1 MDENNV
7 EVKRSKISNKII
19 TIGLCI
25 VIILM
30 GVFLYFHDNMGVPAP
45 KSGEVIEL
53 TDKAITEQL
62 NKKWDVSR
70 ISACI
75 FSTMLVFMDLIF
87 IYAIIM
93 EFKRKNNGT
102 AKIAIAVLL
111 VLNIIFGATIFGFVS
126 SYKKKTNEEQGWYV
140 KIYTVEDK
148 SKGNKEIYYVDLQE
162 YKSFGDV
169 DVQVNE
175 EQYELLSKGS
185 KVYAVFGKD
194 GTIKM
199 IYGIEQY
206 NYKGD
211 KLIK

>member
-30 GVFLYFHDNMGVPAP
+30 GVFVYFHDNMGVPAP

-75 FSTMLVFMDLIF
+75 FSTMLAFMDFIF

-93 EFKRKNNGT
+93 EFKRKNNGI
-102 AKIAIAVLL
+102 AKIALAVLL

-169 DVQVNE
+169 DVRVNK
-175 EQYELLSKGS
+175 EQYDLLSRGS

-199 IYGIEQY
+199 VYGVEQY
-206 NYKGD
+206 DYKGD